1 MTEVCRQKALAC
13 ERRREA
19 HYFIH
24 SWPRCARQQV
34 INKTRSWKMC
44 VHTQDAATGC
54 VCRRLVVL
62 ILLPGGCRAAFSTPP
77 THYPP
82 TFRVRLQLHNVLAS
96 NFCANFVWGNYLEP
110 CASEYGR
117 SNDKVVNCKTFH
129 FLAERVI
136 ILLVELCCF
145 LSVPQ
150 IASCFIKS

>member
-1 MTEVCRQKALAC
+1 
-13 ERRREA
+13 
-19 HYFIH
+19 
-24 SWPRCARQQV
+24 
-34 INKTRSWKMC
+34 MC

-150 IASCFIKS
+150 IASCFIKSWCCFIFWQKWHFLADLDKKQNKCCFSHSKFHY